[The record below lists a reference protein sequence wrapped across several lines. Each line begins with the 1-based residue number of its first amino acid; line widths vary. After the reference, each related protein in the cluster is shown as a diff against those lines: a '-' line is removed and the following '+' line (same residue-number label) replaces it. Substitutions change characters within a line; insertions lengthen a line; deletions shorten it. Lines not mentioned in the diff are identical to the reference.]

1 MEAVI
6 DLAGLAAQLTERARQ
21 GRVIAAIAGAPGSG
35 KSTVAEKLCALL
47 NDAVSGTAAVLPMD
61 GYHLDDMLITPLG
74 LRPRKGIPETF
85 DPDGLYHMLL
95 RLRTNDV
102 AQVAVPVFDRDI
114 EISRAGARHIPS
126 TVSVVVVEGLYLL
139 LKQPP
144 WPRLRPLF
152 DLAVMV
158 DVPEQVLRDRLTA
171 RWVGYGLSPEEIDW
185 KVNGNDLPNGRF
197 VRTESAQADYLL
209 KNY

>member
-1 MEAVI
+1 MDAVI
-6 DLAGLAAQLTERARQ
+6 DLAGLAAQLTERARR
-21 GRVIAAIAGAPGSG
+21 GRVIAAIAGPPGSG

-47 NDAVSGTAAVLPMD
+47 NAPVAGTAAILPMD

-95 RLRTNDV
+95 RLRTNDA

-114 EISRAGARHIPS
+114 EISRAGARHIAS

-139 LKQPP
+139 LKQQP

-158 DVPEQVLRDRLTA
+158 DVPETVLRQRLTA
-171 RWVGYGLSPEEIDW
+171 RWHGYGLSPEQIDV
-185 KVNGNDLPNGRF
+185 KVNGNDLPNGRL
-197 VRTESAQADYLL
+197 VRTESAAPDYLL

>member
-1 MEAVI
+1 MDAVI
-6 DLAGLAAQLTERARQ
+6 DLAGLAADLKDRAGQ
-21 GRVIAAIAGAPGSG
+21 GRVIVAIAGPPGSG
-35 KSTVAEKLCALL
+35 KSTVAENLCALL
-47 NDAVSGTAAVLPMD
+47 NQPVAGTAAILPMD

-85 DPDGLYHMLL
+85 DPDGLYHMLV
-95 RLRTNDV
+95 RLRTNDA

-114 EISRAGARHIPS
+114 EISRAGARHIAS

-139 LKQPP
+139 LRQQP

-158 DVPEQVLRDRLTA
+158 DVPEAVLRERLTA
-171 RWVGYGLSPEEIDW
+171 RWLGYGLSPEEVDW

-197 VRTESAQADYLL
+197 VRTESTPPDYLL
-209 KNY
+209 KNS